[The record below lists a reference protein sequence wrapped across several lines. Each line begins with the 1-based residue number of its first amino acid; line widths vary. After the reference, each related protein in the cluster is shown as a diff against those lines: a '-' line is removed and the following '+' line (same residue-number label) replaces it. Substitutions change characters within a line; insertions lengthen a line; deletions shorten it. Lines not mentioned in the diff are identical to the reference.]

1 MRLHRVNL
9 DGRTALA
16 VEEDGALVAL
26 DAVPESLRALSGA
39 LAFEAGAAPA
49 GERLGSPEEVEL
61 LAPIRPGKIVAIGLN
76 YQSHRDETT
85 MPAPKT
91 PLVFSKFT
99 TSIIGPRDTI
109 VVDRSITQQVDWEVE
124 LAVVVGSH
132 MRRVAVADALA
143 HVAAYTVSSDV
154 SARDV
159 QFSDGQFVRAKSLDT
174 FCPLGPCLVT
184 AEEFGDPQT
193 KRLRTLVNGEAAQDS
208 NTSLMAT
215 PVAELLAFCSMNF
228 TLEPGDL
235 LLTGTPSGTGY
246 WSTPPRG
253 LHAGDLLESEIE
265 GIGTLRNPVAD
276 LLPA

>member
-1 MRLHRVNL
+1 MRLYRVNV

-16 VEEDGALVAL
+16 AEEDGTLVAL
-26 DAVPESLRALSGA
+26 AELPASLRSL
-39 LAFEAGAAPA
+39 AGAVAFDPGAAVA
-49 GERLGSPEEVEL
+49 GDRLGPPDNLEL

-76 YQSHRDETT
+76 YQSHRDEAE
-85 MPAPKT
+85 MPAPAT
-91 PLVFSKFT
+91 PLVFAKFT
-99 TSIIGPRDTI
+99 TSVIGPRDAI

-124 LAVVVGSH
+124 LAVVVGAH
-132 MRRVAVADALA
+132 MRRVAAADALA

-184 AEEFGDPQT
+184 ADEFGDPQA
-193 KRLRTLVNGEAAQDS
+193 KRLRTLVNGEAVQDS

-215 PVAELLAFCSMNF
+215 PVAELLAFCSTNF

-235 LLTGTPSGTGY
+235 LLTGTPSGCGY
-246 WSTPPRG
+246 FATPQRG
-253 LHAGDLLESEIE
+253 LQAGDLLESEIE
-265 GIGTLRNPVAD
+265 GIGTVHNYVTD
-276 LLPA
+276 LVSV